1 MDFIDYQEKAR
12 LTAVYPKEYKIYYPA
27 LGLSSEVGE
36 INNKIKKR
44 MRDGAE
50 VNLEEAMGE
59 LGDVLWYVSQL
70 ATDLGLSLDEIANRN
85 LEKLKGRMERGTLH
99 GSKDPR

>member
-1 MDFIDYQEKAR
+1 MDFIDYQDKAR
-12 LTAVYPKEYKIYYPA
+12 QTAVYPKEYAIYYPA

-85 LEKLKGRMERGTLH
+85 LEKLRGRMERGTLH